1 MKRLLGLV
9 AFCAISCGLQAQ
21 VVDTTVCDVLKDPA
35 SFNGKI
41 VRIKATVAAGFD
53 QFVIRDQT
61 CHHAVNTIWLSY
73 PEGTKAKS
81 GPVAILLLQPA
92 KNFSG
97 TVSTTPRTPVT
108 LDKSKDFKQF
118 DSLLSAP
125 HKGPGMCLGCA
136 RDVVNATLVGR
147 LDGVANAE
155 LTKDASGKFVG
166 LGGFGN
172 LNAYPARLVLQS
184 VTDVSPKE
192 VDFSKTDAV
201 AKTDNGPDKP
211 TLNGPDAVAAAT
223 KSAQVFG
230 PGSVPL
236 NAIERATGA
245 YPKAKEQNGVI
256 IGSGASSEAAAKYEA
271 QGTTDSPDGVL
282 YNCTFNVSRLQGDA
296 MIRAVVHVGEHIAD
310 LRNPPAGSSKLTLY
324 EMESQG
330 WVTTV
335 LTAIS
340 NGQKTL
346 TLPGGYLIWSSA
358 WPSADR
364 ERELNE
370 AMAKFLAEEEVLS
383 R

>member
-9 AFCAISCGLQAQ
+9 AFCAISCVLHAQ

-41 VRIKATVAAGFD
+41 VRIKATVVAGFD
-53 QFVIRDQT
+53 QFVIQDQT

-81 GPVAILLLQPA
+81 GPVAIVQLQPA
-92 KNFSG
+92 KNFAG
-97 TVSTTPRTPVT
+97 TVPSSPRTPVT

-118 DSLLSAP
+118 DSLLSTP
-125 HKGPGMCLGCA
+125 HKTSAMCLGCA
-136 RDVVNATLVGR
+136 RYRVNATLVGR
-147 LDGVANAE
+147 LDGVASAE
-155 LTKDASGKFVG
+155 LTKDASGKIVS

-172 LNAYPARLVLQS
+172 LNAYSARLVLQS
-184 VTDVSPKE
+184 VADVSPKE

-201 AKTDNGPDKP
+201 TKTENGPDKP
-211 TLNGPDAVAAAT
+211 TLNGPDAVAAAN
-223 KSAQVFG
+223 KSAQAFG
-230 PGSVPL
+230 AGSIPL
-236 NAIERATGA
+236 TTVERATGV
-245 YPKAKEQNGVI
+245 YGKAKEQNGVI
-256 IGSGASSEAAAKYEA
+256 IGFGAGNEAAAKYEA
-271 QGTTDSPDGVL
+271 QGTADSPDGML
-282 YNCTFNVSRLQGDA
+282 YNCTFNTNRLQGDA
-296 MIRAVVHVGEHIAD
+296 MIRAIVHAGQHIAD
-310 LRNPPAGSSKLTLY
+310 LRTPPAGSSKLTLY
-324 EMESQG
+324 EMEFQG

-346 TLPGGYLIWSSA
+346 TLPGGYLIWNTA

-364 ERELNE
+364 EKELNE

>member
-41 VRIKATVAAGFD
+41 VRIKATVVAGFD
-53 QFVIRDQT
+53 QFVIQDQT

-81 GPVAILLLQPA
+81 GPVAVLQLQPA
-92 KNFSG
+92 KNFAG
-97 TVSTTPRTPVT
+97 TASSPRTPVT

-118 DSLLSAP
+118 DSLLSTP
-125 HKGPGMCLGCA
+125 HKTPGMCLGCV
-136 RDVVNATLVGR
+136 RYQVNATLVGR
-147 LDGVANAE
+147 LDGVASAD
-155 LTKDASGKFVG
+155 LTKNASGKIVG

-184 VTDVSPKE
+184 VADVSPKE
-192 VDFSKTDAV
+192 VDFSKTDAITK
-201 AKTDNGPDKP
+201 AENAPDKP
-211 TLNGPDAVAAAT
+211 TLNGPDAVAAAA

-230 PGSVPL
+230 AGSVPL
-236 NAIERATGA
+236 TAIERATGV

-256 IGSGASSEAAAKYEA
+256 IGSGAGNEAAAKYEA
-271 QGTTDSPDGVL
+271 QGTTDSPDGVI
-282 YNCTFNVSRLQGDA
+282 YNCIFNTNRLQGDA

-310 LRNPPAGSSKLTLY
+310 LRTPQAGSSKLTLY
-324 EMESQG
+324 EMESQA

-346 TLPGGYLIWSSA
+346 TLPGSYLIWNTT
-358 WPSADR
+358 WPAADR
-364 ERELNE
+364 EKELNE

>member
-41 VRIKATVAAGFD
+41 VRIKATVVAGFD
-53 QFVIRDQT
+53 QFVIQDQT

-81 GPVAILLLQPA
+81 GPVAVLQLQPA
-92 KNFSG
+92 KNFAG
-97 TVSTTPRTPVT
+97 TASSPRTPVT

-118 DSLLSAP
+118 DSLLSTP
-125 HKGPGMCLGCA
+125 HKTPGMCLGCV
-136 RDVVNATLVGR
+136 RYQVNATLVGR
-147 LDGVANAE
+147 LDGVASAD
-155 LTKDASGKFVG
+155 LTKNASGKIVG

-184 VTDVSPKE
+184 VADVSPKE
-192 VDFSKTDAV
+192 VDFSKTDAITK
-201 AKTDNGPDKP
+201 AENAPDKP
-211 TLNGPDAVAAAT
+211 TLNGPDAVAAAA

-230 PGSVPL
+230 AGSVPL
-236 NAIERATGA
+236 TAIERATGV
-245 YPKAKEQNGVI
+245 YGKAKEQNGVI
-256 IGSGASSEAAAKYEA
+256 IGFGAGNEAAAKYEA
-271 QGTTDSPDGVL
+271 QGTTDSPDGVI
-282 YNCTFNVSRLQGDA
+282 YNCIFNTNRLQGDA

-310 LRNPPAGSSKLTLY
+310 LRTPQAGSSKLTLY
-324 EMESQG
+324 EMESQA

-346 TLPGGYLIWSSA
+346 TLPGSYLIWNTT
-358 WPSADR
+358 WPAADR
-364 ERELNE
+364 EKELNE